1 MLWVLGY
8 WIVGLVCMSIMLQ
21 PVLRQIAEECKDDPT
36 RTGIASL
43 VIIILICVLTPLW
56 PAFLTVK
63 GIKLCSKWSGTS
75 AK

>member
-21 PVLRQIAEECKDDPT
+21 PVLRQIAEECKDDPA

-63 GIKLCSKWSGTS
+63 GIKLWSKWSGTS

>member
-36 RTGIASL
+36 RTGLRVWLSLSSFVFLPTMAS
-43 VIIILICVLTPLW
+43 ILNSE
-56 PAFLTVK
+56 
-63 GIKLCSKWSGTS
+63 GG
-75 AK
+75 